1 VNDFDRSLPMLL
13 YRALDL
19 IMPRFRAI
27 FGGFGLT
34 EQQWRV
40 LRVLWQ
46 RDGRA
51 LLELADATLISAP
64 SMVGVVD
71 RLARSGLVERRRS
84 QSDRRVVRVFLTG
97 RGRDLEEQ
105 VTPLVDAAYAD
116 LRGSVGEGDWE
127 VLLGALARLNAGLAD
142 LDRIDEV
149 ANR

>member
-1 VNDFDRSLPMLL
+1 MKDFDHSLPMLL

-27 FGGFGLT
+27 FGRFGLT

-51 LLELADATLISAP
+51 LLELADATLISPP
-64 SMVGVVD
+64 SLVGVVD

-84 QSDRRVVRVFLTG
+84 QSDRRVVRVFLTEHG
-97 RGRDLEEQ
+97 RGLEAQ

-116 LRGSVGEGDWE
+116 LQRTVGDGDWE
-127 VLLGALARLNAGLAD
+127 ALLGSLGGLNAGLSEQGT
-142 LDRIDEV
+142 IDE
-149 ANR
+149 AASR

>member
-1 VNDFDRSLPMLL
+1 MKDFDRSLPMML

-27 FGGFGLT
+27 FAQFGLT

-46 RDGRA
+46 RDGLA
-51 LLELADATLISAP
+51 LLELADATLISPP

-84 QSDRRVVRVFLTG
+84 QRDRRVVRVFLTIRG
-97 RGRDLEEQ
+97 RGLEDE

-116 LRGSVGEGDWE
+116 LQTAVGEGDWE
-127 VLLGALARLNAGLAD
+127 VLVGALTRLNAGLSEQD
-142 LDRIDEV
+142 VMDEV
-149 ANR
+149 VNR

>member
-1 VNDFDRSLPMLL
+1 MLL

-27 FGGFGLT
+27 FGRFGLT

-40 LRVLWQ
+40 LRVLWH

-51 LLELADATLISAP
+51 LLELAEATLISAP

-84 QSDRRVVRVFLTG
+84 QSDRRVVRVFLTSRG
-97 RGRDLEEQ
+97 RGLEAE

-116 LRGSVGEGDWE
+116 LQRTVGEGEWE
-127 VLLGALARLNAGLAD
+127 VLVGALARVNAGLSDSDAV
-142 LDRIDEV
+142 DEV
-149 ANR
+149 VNR

>member
-1 VNDFDRSLPMLL
+1 MKDFERSLPMML

-27 FGGFGLT
+27 FAEFGLT

-51 LLELADATLISAP
+51 LLELAEATLISPP

-97 RGRDLEEQ
+97 PGRGLEEE

-116 LRGSVGEGDWE
+116 LQTVVGEGNWG
-127 VLLGALARLNAGLAD
+127 VLLGALARLNAGLSETDA
-142 LDRIDEV
+142 IDEV
-149 ANR
+149 VNR

>member
-1 VNDFDRSLPMLL
+1 MKDFDRSLPMML

-27 FGGFGLT
+27 FGEFGLT

-51 LLELADATLISAP
+51 LLELAEATLISPP

-84 QSDRRVVRVFLTG
+84 QSDRRVVRVFLTE
-97 RGRDLEEQ
+97 RGRDLQDQ

-116 LRGSVGEGDWE
+116 LQSVVGEGDWT
-127 VLLGALARLNAGLAD
+127 VLLGALARLNAGLSETD
-142 LDRIDEV
+142 VMDQV
-149 ANR
+149 VNR